1 MINKKSLF
9 YSLAVGGAV
18 LQGVFLLFAVMMIG
32 CNLVADI
39 TYASLDPRVR
49 RV

>member
-1 MINKKSLF
+1 MKTRNF
-9 YSLAVGGAV
+9 PV

-49 RV
+49 RA